1 MDVPARSQKH
11 LVASYQSTVAN
22 NATQSLDAQPI
33 DAFAS
38 LRGVCRS
45 DRAVT
50 VRILQGRKLEDGSF
64 VWHCKDDIAVGAGTS
79 DGAGTPWSVAVVGSW
94 CKVQIVNA
102 SGATATVDLLC
113 NGSMLGTSSSA
124 VASIGTSLL
133 SLFAESEIVPYQ
145 HLSAPSG
152 DYHFGTVPAGEKW
165 MLVGCSHYNP
175 TG

>member
-64 VWHCKDDIAVGAGTS
+64 VWHTKTEFTIGAGTS
-79 DGAGTPWSVAVVGSW
+79 DGAGTAITPTPVAGAW

-102 SGATATVDLLC
+102 SGATATVDLALF
-113 NGSMLGTSSSA
+113 GST
-124 VASIGTSLL
+124 
-133 SLFAESEIVPYQ
+133 E
-145 HLSAPSG
+145 
-152 DYHFGTVPAGEKW
+152 
-165 MLVGCSHYNP
+165 N
-175 TG
+175 